1 MTVTLRALTVSDAA
15 AMVQVLADPSLYVFT
30 GGTPPTVDELHRR
43 YEIQTRGFS
52 ADGSETWLNF
62 IVVDGS
68 SPAGYVQAT
77 ITGDTA
83 EIAWVIGAEFQGR
96 GLGVTGA
103 RLLCSELASRG
114 VHQIL
119 AHIHPDNAASEKI
132 ARKLGMKPTDI
143 WQDGERRFIG
153 TNC

>member
-1 MTVTLRALTVSDAA
+1 MAVTLRALTVSDADV
-15 AMVQVLADPSLYVFT
+15 MTHVLGSPSLYTFI
-30 GGTPPTVDELHRR
+30 GGTPPTIEELRQR
-43 YEIQTRGFS
+43 YEVQTRGSS

-62 IVVDGS
+62 IVVDGG

-96 GLGVTGA
+96 GLGSTGA
-103 RLLCSELASRG
+103 QLLCSELAIRG

-132 ARKLGMKPTDI
+132 ARRLGMKPTDI